1 VIGVLSGF
9 VTIGIVIGVGAL
21 VAHLGLVDL
30 SAQLILSKIAFF
42 VATPALLVKM
52 LSETHIGDVLSGNLV
67 ATAVGA
73 IVPFLVYAVVAA
85 RLWHRRP
92 GDRVIGALSSGY
104 VNAGNLGIP
113 VAAYALGNA
122 SYVVPTLLLQLLLFQ
137 PAALALLDA
146 DGSGRSP
153 RVSDFVLRP
162 LKNPLT
168 LGTIAGLVLA
178 ATGWIVPAMLWH
190 PIELIGAMAVPAMLL
205 AYGVS
210 LRLGPRFG
218 GGVPAGELAL
228 ASALKLVI
236 QPAIAYAVAHFAL
249 GLSGH
254 ALLAV
259 VVCSALPTA
268 QNIFVHAT
276 RYDRA
281 TTLARDTI
289 LVTTLGS
296 VPVILLITLLLG
308 G

>member
-1 VIGVLSGF
+1 MIGVLNGF
-9 VTIGIVIGVGAL
+9 VTIAIVIAVGAL
-21 VAHLGLVDL
+21 VGHLGLIDL
-30 SAQLILSKIAFF
+30 SGQVLLSRLAFF
-42 VATPALLVKM
+42 VATPALMLTM
-52 LSETHIGDVLSGNLV
+52 LSETHIGEVLSGNLV
-67 ATAVGA
+67 ATAAGA
-73 IVPFLVYAVVAA
+73 IVPFVVYAVVAG
-85 RLWHRRP
+85 RIWRRGP
-92 GDRVIGALSSGY
+92 GDRAIGALSSGY

-122 SYVVPTLLLQLLLFQ
+122 SFVVPTLLLQLLLFQ
-137 PAALALLDA
+137 PVALALLDA
-146 DGSGRSP
+146 DRSGRSP
-153 RVSDFVLRP
+153 RLLDFAIRP

-168 LGTIAGLVLA
+168 LATIAGLVLA
-178 ATGWIVPAMLWH
+178 ATGWSLPTMVWRPV
-190 PIELIGAMAVPAMLL
+190 ELIGAMAVPAMLL
-205 AYGVS
+205 AYGIS

-218 GGVPAGELAL
+218 GDVPVGELAL
-228 ASALKLVI
+228 TSGLKLII

-281 TTLARDTI
+281 VTLARDTI
-289 LVTTLGS
+289 LITTLGS

-308 G
+308 H